1 MLLYYTYVDQKKKKK
16 KDIAY
21 FYTTEYSLCKVDVV
35 TRSYV

>member
-1 MLLYYTYVDQKKKKK
+1 MKAYAVVLHICGP

-21 FYTTEYSLCKVDVV
+21 FYTTDYSLHKVDVV